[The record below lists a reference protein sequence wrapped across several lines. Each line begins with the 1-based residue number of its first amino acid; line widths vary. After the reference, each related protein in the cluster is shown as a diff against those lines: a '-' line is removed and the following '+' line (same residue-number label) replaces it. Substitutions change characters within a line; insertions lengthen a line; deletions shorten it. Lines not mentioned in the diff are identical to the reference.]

1 MSTARK
7 PSKTKRYIYKLRRI
21 CYWLTFYCPAEAL
34 RHSLLR
40 AAGITIG
47 RQSHVPLGV
56 VFIYNTLNGNG
67 VTLGDRVAV
76 SPGVIFAAEISP
88 NHSRL
93 TSLFPLKFGQEI
105 IVEDDAWIGA
115 NATILGGV
123 RIGKAAVIGA
133 GAVVTR
139 DIPSETVWAGVP
151 ARQLR
156 SLALPATVL
165 GS

>member
-7 PSKTKRYIYKLRRI
+7 LSKTKRYVYKVRRI
-21 CYWLTFYCPAEAL
+21 CYWLTFYCPAGAL
-34 RHSLLR
+34 RHWLLR

-56 VFIYNTLNGNG
+56 VFIYNTLHGNS
-67 VTLGDRVAV
+67 VILGDRVAV

-93 TSLFPLKFGQEI
+93 TSLFPLKFGQGI

-115 NATILGGV
+115 NATILAGV

-139 DIPSETVWAGVP
+139 DIPSGTVWAGVP

-156 SLALPATVL
+156 SLALSPAIID
-165 GS
+165 S

>member
-1 MSTARK
+1 MITAK
-7 PSKTKRYIYKLRRI
+7 EPSKTKRYVYKLRRV
-21 CYWLTFYCPAEAL
+21 CYWLTFYCPIETL
-34 RHSLLR
+34 RHWLLR

-67 VTLGDRVAV
+67 ITLGERVAV
-76 SPGVIFAAEISP
+76 SPGVIFAAEVSP

-93 TSLFPLKFGQEI
+93 SSMFPLKYGQEI

-115 NATILGGV
+115 NATILAGV

-139 DIPSETVWAGVP
+139 DIPSGTVWAGVP

-156 SLALPATVL
+156 SLAFPLAFRDP
-165 GS
+165 